1 MGGKKK
7 RKEGKKEI
15 SFIASLFGS
24 CGYGES
30 PQEWGHS
37 PTSKGG
43 KRAAQLGR
51 SLVASACGVMGEG
64 GRERLERAKRDQMRS
79 LVA

>member
-1 MGGKKK
+1 MGKKK
-7 RKEGKKEI
+7 GKEGRKEI
-15 SFIASLFGS
+15 SFIATLFSS
-24 CGYGES
+24 CGYRES

-43 KRAAQLGR
+43 KRAAQLVG
-51 SLVASACGVMGEG
+51 SLVASAGGVMGG
-64 GRERLERAKRDQMRS
+64 VGRERLEGTKRDQMRS